1 MRIVLQR
8 VKSGKVTVGEE
19 VVGSIGPGIVCYVG
33 VNRDDTP
40 EDAEYCLKKILG
52 IRLWEDEATGKT
64 WNLSVVNKGYEILLV
79 SQFTLFA
86 ILKGNKPDFH
96 LAMSGEDAHVFFDKF
111 VEDAKKAYK
120 PEKIQS
126 K

>member
-1 MRIVLQR
+1 MKIVLQR
-8 VKSGKVTVGEE
+8 VTSGRVTVGEE
-19 VVGSIGPGIVCYVG
+19 VVGSIGPGLVCYVG

-52 IRLWEDEATGKT
+52 IRLWEDKASGKK
-64 WNLSVVNKGYEILLV
+64 WHLSVVNQDYEILLV

-96 LAMSGEDAHVFFDKF
+96 LAMGGEEAHAFFDKF
-111 VEDAKKAYK
+111 VEDAKKSYK